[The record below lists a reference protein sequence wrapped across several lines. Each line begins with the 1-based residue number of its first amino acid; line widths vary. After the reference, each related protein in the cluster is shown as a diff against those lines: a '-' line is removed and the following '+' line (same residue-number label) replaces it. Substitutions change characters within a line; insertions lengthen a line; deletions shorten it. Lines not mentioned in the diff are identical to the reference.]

1 MVKLSRT
8 NLGFFTFAGLVNLT
22 GLAALMGALVAGLA
36 ADFLTKGFLAALLV
50 TVVFFSAGFL
60 AAGDLAAGEGRAA
73 QVVVFL
79 AVAFTWISLIYEM
92 NKQFIPLRIKRLV
105 SHMSWI
111 SHEFKRPRC
120 LLPRTGFKFE

>member
-8 NLGFFTFAGLVNLT
+8 NLGFFTFAGLVTLT

-36 ADFLTKGFLAALLV
+36 ADFLTTGFLTAVLV

-73 QVVVFL
+73 RVVVFL
-79 AVAFTWISLIYEM
+79 AVAFTWIFLIYEI
-92 NKQFIPLRIKRLV
+92 NKQFISLCMKRLV

-111 SHEFKRPRC
+111 CHEIK
-120 LLPRTGFKFE
+120 